1 MSYYYKYVP
10 HYSGEV
16 NTPNPPEQPKA
27 PNPWLAGAAAPAYVA
42 CQVASPF
49 DSIR

>member
-16 NTPNPPEQPKA
+16 NTPPKPPEQQKA
-27 PNPWLAGAAAPAYVA
+27 PNPWLASTAAPAYA